1 MARRRVYL
9 SILFLTV
16 LVFSCGKIWKNRF
29 GDKRALQ
36 KRYKSKEQV
45 WEFRKD
51 HLLVWDIQAGEVV
64 ADVGGYDGIEA
75 ATISVY
81 TDSAT
86 IYVEDP
92 DTSNFDNWPLIKD
105 HFEDIRGSS
114 FTNDIIFVGGT
125 YDTTNLPFD
134 FFDKVLLNNVLQY
147 VPAEGRPDFLKEIN
161 LLLKKD
167 GHFFIR
173 TPVAKNDVQ
182 KDYLFTERELIKLI
196 QAQKFKFVDQHDVLG
211 GINTIY
217 VFQK

>member
-1 MARRRVYL
+1 MVGKRAFIIY
-9 SILFLTV
+9 ILFFVAL
-16 LVFSCGKIWKNRF
+16 SGCGKVWQNRF

-51 HLLVWDIQAGEVV
+51 HLLVWDIQPGEVV

-81 TDSAT
+81 SDSAT

-92 DTSNFDNWPLIKD
+92 DTTNFHNWPIIKE
-105 HFEDIRGSS
+105 HFEELRGSG
-114 FTNDIIFVGGT
+114 FTNEIIFVGGT

-134 FFDKVLLNNVLQY
+134 TFDKVLLNNVLQY

-161 LLLKKD
+161 LILKNK

-182 KDYLFTERELIKLI
+182 KDYLFTERELIKLV
-196 QAQKFKFVDQHDVLG
+196 QSQRFKFVDQYDVLG